1 MKRNYP
7 LIDDR
12 VLFFVVLI
20 MSAMLALTTGAGG
33 FSWLTERQLSN
44 IGALLLMWLIIT
56 LALNLI
62 FSALLR
68 RLDAWLASVFVNGAA
83 APVGEDEDA
92 ATGEDEDAATGED
105 EDAATGEDEDAATGE
120 DEDAATGEDEDAPG
134 DAPLVPP
141 RYEMLLRYL
150 ALRATLQWHYREDP
164 YRQGR
169 DVADNY
175 RHADLILSR
184 HAYEKLTAWAERNN
198 ASLSDAAER
207 MLLNGMADEHLT
219 NIIREEGWGDDMWE
233 EHA

>member
-20 MSAMLALTTGAGG
+20 MGAMLALTTGAGG
-33 FSWLTERQLSN
+33 FSWLTERQLSD

-68 RLDAWLASVFVNGAA
+68 RLDAWLASVFVNGTA
-83 APVGEDEDA
+83 APV
-92 ATGEDEDAATGED
+92 
-105 EDAATGEDEDAATGE
+105 GE

-219 NIIREEGWGDDMWE
+219 HIIREEGWGDDMWE

>member
-20 MSAMLALTTGAGG
+20 MGAMLALTTGAGG
-33 FSWLTERQLSN
+33 FSWLTERQLSD

-83 APVGEDEDA
+83 APV
-92 ATGEDEDAATGED
+92 
-105 EDAATGEDEDAATGE
+105 GEDEDAATGE

-219 NIIREEGWGDDMWE
+219 HIIREEGWGDDMWE